1 MFQMKQQLSACALA
15 VAAALTC
22 GGFIAHAD
30 HGRDD
35 RDDRDEKHGPHARKV
50 FVIAMENH
58 NWTQPAT
65 TTSPSPIFLN
75 PQAPFINSLVNGTSG
90 ISGEVAYATHYIN
103 SGVGVHPS
111 EPNYI
116 WAEAGTN
123 LGVFNDD
130 TPYHA
135 DCSPDSVQT
144 TDLHLSAFLKKA
156 HRTWRSYQEDTDVDL
171 ATNIVLPKTSW
182 TVPLFN
188 LSGVFATGSNP
199 YNYTTQYNYAAKHN
213 PMVFFTD
220 TNGGCNATASNPLRT
235 QYAPLQQLALD
246 LQNDEVAD
254 YTWITPNQFN
264 DMHTGLTNG
273 YGGPSGLPNKGDRAD
288 IAQGDNFLARVVP
301 LIMAS
306 EAYQDHGVILL
317 WWDES
322 EGGDSPDFTLP
333 FIVVSKDAHPNVKG
347 LPFASAT
354 ELSHSSTLRTMQEIF
369 DVDPRA
375 GFPWLGAAATADD
388 LSTLFKPGAIK

>member
-1 MFQMKQQLSACALA
+1 MFQMKYQLSAGALA
-15 VAAALTC
+15 VACALT
-22 GGFIAHAD
+22 GGGLTAHAD
-30 HGRDD
+30 HRQDD
-35 RDDRDEKHGPHARKV
+35 RHDQRRTV

-65 TTSPSPIFLN
+65 TLSPQPIFMN

-135 DCSPDSVQT
+135 DCSPASVQT

-156 HRTWRSYQEDTDVDL
+156 RRSWRSYQEDTDVDL
-171 ATNIVLPKTSW
+171 TTNVPLPRSSW

-188 LSGVFATGSNP
+188 LSGVFTSGGLNS
-199 YNYTTQYNYAAKHN
+199 YNYSTQYNYAAKHN
-213 PMVFFTD
+213 PMVFFAD
-220 TNGGCNATASNPLRT
+220 TNGGCNPTTSNPLRT

-254 YTWITPNQFN
+254 YNWITPNQFN
-264 DMHTGLTNG
+264 DQHTGLSNG
-273 YGGPSGLPNKGDRAD
+273 YGGAPALPNKGDLAD
-288 IAQGDNFLARVVP
+288 IAQGDNFLARAVP

-306 EAYQDHGVILL
+306 KAYKHHGVIVL

-322 EGGDSPDFTLP
+322 ERGDTPEFTLP
-333 FIVVSKDAHPNVKG
+333 FMIVSKDAHENVKG

-354 ELSHSSTLRTMQEIF
+354 EFSHSSTLRTMQEIF

-375 GFPWLGAAATADD
+375 GYPWLGAAATAAD
-388 LSTLFKPGAIK
+388 LSALFKPGSIR

>member
-1 MFQMKQQLSACALA
+1 MFQVRNHVSASAVAVACALA
-15 VAAALTC
+15 W

-30 HGRDD
+30 GR
-35 RDDRDEKHGPHARKV
+35 RNDRDERHDRHARKV
-50 FVIAMENH
+50 FVVAMENH
-58 NWTQPAT
+58 NWTQPST
-65 TTSPSPIFLN
+65 TLSPRPIFMN

-90 ISGEVAYATHYIN
+90 ISDQVAYATNYIN

-123 LGVFNDD
+123 FGVFNDD

-135 DCSPDSVQT
+135 DCSPDTVQA
-144 TDLHLSAFLKKA
+144 TDQHLSAFLMRA
-156 HRTWRSYQEDTDVDL
+156 RIPWRSYQEDTDVDP
-171 ATNIVLPKTSW
+171 ATNVPLPQSAW

-188 LSGVFATGSNP
+188 LSGAFTNGFNA
-199 YNYTTQYNYAAKHN
+199 YNYSTQINYAAKHN
-213 PMVFFTD
+213 PMVYFTD
-220 TNGGCNATASNPLRT
+220 TNGGCNTTTSNPLRT
-235 QYAPLQQLALD
+235 KYAPLQQLALD

-254 YTWITPNQFN
+254 YNWITPNQFN

-273 YGGPSGLPNKGDRAD
+273 YGGPVGTPNKGDSAD
-288 IAQGDNFLARVVP
+288 IAQGDNFVARIVP

-306 EAYQDHGVILL
+306 KAYKDHGIIVL

-322 EGGDSPDFTLP
+322 EGGDTPAFTLP
-333 FIVVSKDAHPNVKG
+333 FIIISRDARENVKG
-347 LPFASAT
+347 LPYASTT

-369 DVDPRA
+369 NVDPKS
-375 GFPWLGAAATADD
+375 GYPWLGAAATADD
-388 LSTLFKPGAIK
+388 LSDLFRPGTIK

>member
-1 MFQMKQQLSACALA
+1 MFPVRYRLSVCGLA
-15 VAAALTC
+15 VATALTWS
-22 GGFIAHAD
+22 GFTAHAD
-30 HGRDD
+30 RGRDD
-35 RDDRDEKHGPHARKV
+35 RDDRHDPHSRKV

-65 TTSPSPIFLN
+65 TASPRPIFMN
-75 PQAPFINSLVNGTSG
+75 PQAPFINSLINGTSG
-90 ISGEVAYATHYIN
+90 ISREVAYATHYIN

-135 DCSPDSVQT
+135 DCSPASVQT
-144 TDLHLSAFLKKA
+144 TDLHLSAFLTKA
-156 HRTWRSYQEDTDVDL
+156 RRTWRSYQEDTDVDV
-171 ATNIVLPKTSW
+171 TNVPLPRASW

-188 LSGVFATGSNP
+188 LSGVFTSGGLNS
-199 YNYTTQYNYAAKHN
+199 YNYATQYNYAAKHN

-220 TNGGCNATASNPLRT
+220 TNGGCNSTASNPLRA
-235 QYAPLQQLALD
+235 QYAPLQQLTLD
-246 LQNDEVAD
+246 LQSGDVAD

-264 DMHTGLTNG
+264 DMHTGLSNG
-273 YGGPSGLPNKGDRAD
+273 YGGAPAAPNKGDLAD
-288 IAQGDNFLARVVP
+288 IAQGDNFLARIVP

-306 EAYQDHGVILL
+306 DAYKKNGVIML

-322 EGGDSPDFTLP
+322 EGGDTPEFTLP
-333 FIVVSKDAHPNVKG
+333 FIVISREARENVKG
-347 LPFASAT
+347 LPYASAI
-354 ELSHSSTLRTMQEIF
+354 ELSHSSTLRTLQEMF
-369 DVDPRA
+369 DVDPKA

-388 LSTLFKPGAIK
+388 LSALFKPGTLK